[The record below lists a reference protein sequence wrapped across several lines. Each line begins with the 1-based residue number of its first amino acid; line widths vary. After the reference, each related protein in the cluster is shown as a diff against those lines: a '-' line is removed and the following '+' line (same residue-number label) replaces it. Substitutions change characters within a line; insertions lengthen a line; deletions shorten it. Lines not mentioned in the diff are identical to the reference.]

1 MKILALPASVPSGEL
16 PSQAQR
22 GSLSPQKDRPVS
34 RWPSFLL
41 PDASG
46 ALLSV
51 HRFSW
56 FLQAIQWSGPAS
68 ISGSLYFGRVLVSL
82 TARQPVVNSQPR
94 YHPAFNHASDPLNRL
109 QPNNSF
115 EPRPLH
121 WLGGSIH
128 SQRPGS
134 IRVLGCRALAI
145 ALSSFLH
152 ASALVL
158 AADGRLQTSFSS
170 IAASSSSGAAAIR
183 RALANCSPMLCPCAV
198 LV

>member
-115 EPRPLH
+115 EPRPH
-121 WLGGSIH
+121 HCLGGSAH

-134 IRVLGCRALAI
+134 IRALCVLLLSTVSRRQAAAATCGTWPFPSAFTRALSNEVA
-145 ALSSFLH
+145 
-152 ASALVL
+152 
-158 AADGRLQTSFSS
+158 T
-170 IAASSSSGAAAIR
+170 
-183 RALANCSPMLCPCAV
+183 P
-198 LV
+198 